1 METLYFLQDLSTLVL
16 HAFSE
21 FTRFAERRFADIPSV
36 SVFVSFVDNYN
47 FTFNPFYRK
56 ILDLFKVSSF
66 GEMTML
72 RLLLGCVVGLTIFRV
87 LKWVLDII
95 L

>member
-1 METLYFLQDLSTLVL
+1 METLYLLQELSTSVL
-16 HAFSE
+16 RVFPE
-21 FTRFAERRFADIPSV
+21 FTRFVERRFADIPSV
-36 SVFVSFVDNYN
+36 SVFVSFIDNYN
-47 FTFNPFYRK
+47 FSFNPFYRK
-56 ILDLFKVSSF
+56 ILDLFNVSSL

-87 LKWVLDII
+87 LKWVLDIV